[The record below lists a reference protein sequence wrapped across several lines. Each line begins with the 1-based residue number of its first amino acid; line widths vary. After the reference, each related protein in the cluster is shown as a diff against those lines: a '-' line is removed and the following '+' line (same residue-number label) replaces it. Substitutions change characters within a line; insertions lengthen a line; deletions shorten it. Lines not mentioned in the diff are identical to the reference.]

1 MHAQWQLWR
10 NNAAQRHTSEQI
22 REFLATA
29 TACTTDWI
37 LEAVSRCDRVDA
49 EAPPGSLAIHDV
61 LPPMPMTAG
70 VPQPDVVSAA
80 TAVAL
85 TIQSARTLWFREE
98 VQRLKGPM
106 ARDLRDAINK
116 RARDEGHPE
125 WGYAGVNGYN
135 AVAQRL
141 SRWTR
146 DAKKAK
152 KSEPAPV

>member
-49 EAPPGSLAIHDV
+49 EPPPGSLAIHDV

-85 TIQSARTLWFREE
+85 TIHSARALWFTEE
-98 VQRLKGPM
+98 VQRLEGPRAKG
-106 ARDLRDAINK
+106 LQDAINK
-116 RARDEGHPE
+116 RARDEGRPE
-125 WGYAGVNGYN
+125 WGYDGVKGYN
-135 AVAQRL
+135 SVAQRL
-141 SRWTR
+141 SRWR

-152 KSEPAPV
+152 K